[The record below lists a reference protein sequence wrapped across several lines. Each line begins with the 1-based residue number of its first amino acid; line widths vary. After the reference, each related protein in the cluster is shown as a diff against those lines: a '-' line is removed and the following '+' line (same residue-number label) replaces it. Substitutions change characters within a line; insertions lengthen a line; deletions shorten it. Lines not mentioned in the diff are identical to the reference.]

1 MNEKYKIDQ
10 RKEKRFIEN
19 PNKELINM
27 DKGRDLLLKTVK
39 TKISSENTALI
50 YEKNKAYG
58 LLYR

>member
-1 MNEKYKIDQ
+1 MFTVLPYPKTLVFQAISTETMGWNDEVDV
-10 RKEKRFIEN
+10 F
-19 PNKELINM
+19 
-27 DKGRDLLLKTVK
+27 TVK